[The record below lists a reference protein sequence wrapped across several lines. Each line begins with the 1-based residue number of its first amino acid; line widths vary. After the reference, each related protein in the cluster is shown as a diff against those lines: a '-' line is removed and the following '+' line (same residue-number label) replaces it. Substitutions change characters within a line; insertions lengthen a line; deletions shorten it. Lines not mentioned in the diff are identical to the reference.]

1 MGSGTWAP
9 EHLAAMGPL
18 LLSWALILSTI
29 PCLISRPSL
38 GPTPPVHQVHVA
50 QELCV
55 RTRGS
60 DKCYALAPLGKLETP
75 WLRAA
80 LLTPGED
87 LWMVLVVGE
96 VVVDSRSDLVVRA
109 RLALED
115 QCPTLVLAGVP
126 TLVVGRPQVL
136 EGSLAT
142 DSLTANLTDSAREPQ
157 AAVSTLA
164 QTTLKQ
170 AGPRVAEARLAR
182 RLDTRRSAP
191 APGITLEI
199 RLCPVA
205 RLRLRISAGQIRA
218 VPTLIVNLGLT
229 TGPAKIV
236 QCVFVTRGT
245 EGTV

>member
-1 MGSGTWAP
+1 
-9 EHLAAMGPL
+9 
-18 LLSWALILSTI
+18 
-29 PCLISRPSL
+29 
-38 GPTPPVHQVHVA
+38 
-50 QELCV
+50 V
-55 RTRGS
+55 RTRGL
-60 DKCYALAPLGKLETP
+60 DKCYALAPLDKLETP

-80 LLTPGED
+80 LLIPGED
-87 LWMVLVVGE
+87 RWMVLVVE
-96 VVVDSRSDLVVRA
+96 VVVEDSPLDLVVRA
-109 RLALED
+109 CRALED
-115 QCPTLVLAGVP
+115 QGPTLALAGLP
-126 TLVVGRPQVL
+126 TLVGRPQVL

-142 DSLTANLTDSAREPQ
+142 GSLTANLTDSARELQ
-157 AAVSTLA
+157 AAVLTLA

-170 AGPRVAEARLAR
+170 AGPRVAEAQHAR

-191 APGITLEI
+191 VPGITREI

-236 QCVFVTRGT
+236 RCVFVTRGT

>member
-1 MGSGTWAP
+1 MGVALGLQSTWLP
-9 EHLAAMGPL
+9 WVPSFCPG
-18 LLSWALILSTI
+18 LSFCRLFPVRSPRL
-29 PCLISRPSL
+29 SL

-55 RTRGS
+55 RTRGL
-60 DKCYALAPLGKLETP
+60 DKCCAPAPLDKLETP
-75 WLRAA
+75 LLRAA

-87 LWMVLVVGE
+87 LWMALVVEEGVE
-96 VVVDSRSDLVVRA
+96 DSRLDPAVRA

-115 QCPTLVLAGVP
+115 QCPTLALEGVP
-126 TLVVGRPQVL
+126 TLVGRPQVS

-142 DSLTANLTDSAREPQ
+142 GSLTANLTDSARELQ
-157 AAVSTLA
+157 AAVLTLA

-199 RLCPVA
+199 LLCPVA
-205 RLRLRISAGQIRA
+205 RSPLRISAGQIRA
-218 VPTLIVNLGLT
+218 VPMLIVNLVLT

-236 QCVFVTRGT
+236 QCVFVTKGT

>member
-1 MGSGTWAP
+1 
-9 EHLAAMGPL
+9 
-18 LLSWALILSTI
+18 
-29 PCLISRPSL
+29 
-38 GPTPPVHQVHVA
+38 VA

-87 LWMVLVVGE
+87 RWMVLVVEE
-96 VVVDSRSDLVVRA
+96 VVVDSPLDLVVRA

-115 QCPTLVLAGVP
+115 QCPTLVLEGVP
-126 TLVVGRPQVL
+126 TLVGRPQVL

-142 DSLTANLTDSAREPQ
+142 DSLTANLTDSARELQ
-157 AAVSTLA
+157 AAVLTLA

-170 AGPRVAEARLAR
+170 AGPRVAGARLAR

-205 RLRLRISAGQIRA
+205 LSPPRISAVQIRA
-218 VPTLIVNLGLT
+218 VPMLIVNLGLT

>member
-55 RTRGS
+55 RTRGL
-60 DKCYALAPLGKLETP
+60 DKCSALAPLGKLETHL
-75 WLRAA
+75 LRAA

-96 VVVDSRSDLVVRA
+96 VLEDSRSDLVVRA
-109 RLALED
+109 RLALGD
-115 QCPTLVLAGVP
+115 QCPTLVLEGVP
-126 TLVVGRPQVL
+126 TLVGRPQVL
-136 EGSLAT
+136 EGSLAI
-142 DSLTANLTDSAREPQ
+142 DSLTANLTDSARELQ
-157 AAVSTLA
+157 AAVLTLA

-170 AGPRVAEARLAR
+170 AGPRVAEAPLAR

-199 RLCPVA
+199 PLCPVA
-205 RLRLRISAGQIRA
+205 RSPPRIFADQIPA

>member
-1 MGSGTWAP
+1 
-9 EHLAAMGPL
+9 
-18 LLSWALILSTI
+18 
-29 PCLISRPSL
+29 
-38 GPTPPVHQVHVA
+38 VA

-60 DKCYALAPLGKLETP
+60 DKCYALAPLDKLETP

-80 LLTPGED
+80 PLTPGED
-87 LWMVLVVGE
+87 PWMVLVVGE
-96 VVVDSRSDLVVRA
+96 VLEDSRLDLVVRA
-109 RLALED
+109 RLALEGL
-115 QCPTLVLAGVP
+115 PTL
-126 TLVVGRPQVL
+126 VGRPQVL
-136 EGSLAT
+136 EANLAT
-142 DSLTANLTDSAREPQ
+142 GSLTANLTDNARELQ
-157 AAVSTLA
+157 AAVLTLA

-191 APGITLEI
+191 APGITLWVAFREI

-205 RLRLRISAGQIRA
+205 LSPPRISAGQIRA
-218 VPTLIVNLGLT
+218 VPMLIVNLGLT